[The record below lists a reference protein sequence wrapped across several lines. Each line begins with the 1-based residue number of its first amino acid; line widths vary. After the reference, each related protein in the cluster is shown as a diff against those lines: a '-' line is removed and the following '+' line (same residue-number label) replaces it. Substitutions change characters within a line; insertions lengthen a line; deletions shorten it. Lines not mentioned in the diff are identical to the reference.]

1 MYTPYPDRTP
11 DEQYKNLL
19 REILA
24 KGTRVESRQGTDALT
39 LMGATPMHF
48 KLQNG
53 FPMITERSVKGFWK
67 QAIGE
72 ICGFMNGARTLEALE
87 SFG

>member
-1 MYTPYPDRTP
+1 MKPYQERTA

-24 KGTRVESRQGTDALT
+24 KGLRTPSRQGTDALT

-48 KLQNG
+48 KLENG
-53 FPMITERSVKGFWK
+53 FPMITERSVKGFWLAGY
-67 QAIGE
+67 QGNLRVYEWCAHTYI
-72 ICGFMNGARTLEALE
+72 T
-87 SFG
+87 